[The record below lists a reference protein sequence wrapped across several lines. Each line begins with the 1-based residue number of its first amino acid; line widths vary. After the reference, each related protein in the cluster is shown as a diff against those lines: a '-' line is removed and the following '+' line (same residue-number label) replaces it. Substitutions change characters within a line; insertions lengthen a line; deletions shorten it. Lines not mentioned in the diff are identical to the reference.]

1 MDQIDLANLPAAGDT
16 AQADCT
22 AAAAAVPS
30 KKVAIFTNSV
40 SDISPALAAEYG
52 IYIVP
57 DIILFDTEE
66 YRNNIDIDPPTLYEK
81 LAVCEKLPTTSHPN
95 PSIYIDCFRQAA
107 DASDIICI
115 NLTSKMSGS
124 INSASDAKA
133 DLEAEG
139 FGPRIH
145 VYDSLQVSFGLA
157 AMVISAAKMANKGL
171 SAEAIL
177 ARLDFLRVHMGVYFV
192 MESLQYAKKGGR
204 VGAIR
209 VLAADLLGVKP
220 VLMFRDG
227 LVRDVGVV
235 RGFEAGVARVLQ
247 HYEQQ
252 AQFGGEVFLFHSD
265 REAYAQKVADR
276 LRVIDPDAKIRI
288 EWVGAVIGIYTG
300 PGCIG
305 IAFTER

>member
-1 MDQIDLANLPAAGDT
+1 MDQNETANLVAEQPF
-16 AQADCT
+16 ADHQT
-22 AAAAAVPS
+22 AAIPASSA

-40 SDISPALAAEYG
+40 SDISPALAEEFG
-52 IYIVP
+52 IHIVP

-66 YRNNIDIDPPTLYEK
+66 YRNNIDIDPPALYQK
-81 LAVCEKLPTTSHPN
+81 LTACEKLPTTSHPN
-95 PSIYIDCFRQAA
+95 PSIYTECFRQAA

-124 INSASDAKA
+124 INSASDAKM

-139 FGPRIH
+139 FAPRIH
-145 VYDSLQVSFGLA
+145 IYDSLQVSFGLA
-157 AMVISAAKMANKGL
+157 TMVISAAKMANKGMP
-171 SAEAIL
+171 AEAIL
-177 ARLDFLRVHMGVYFV
+177 ARLDFLREHMGVYFV

-247 HYEQQ
+247 YYEQQ

-265 REAYAQKVADR
+265 REAYAQKVAER
-276 LRVIDPDAKIRI
+276 IYAIDPKAKVRI